1 MAWIRSSPPPS
12 KTNTTSSRTS
22 PDWSITATSHRLGSS
37 SSSRG
42 REFKACSYAYRIAPS
57 QSRSHPKCLRALAC
71 TLGDMSPLAH
81 SRANRFGTATNPL
94 QGSTFHQRRQCL
106 RVQTHR
112 HSDARPHPHRRTP
125 RARSQQLS
133 QVIPTLGL
141 ISPRLNLLISHGD
154 PTKKTLTHM
163 NIVYEIHLPH
173 HDFGA
178 TEDTSEAAPTTSL
191 SPRARRGHH
200 RRPRREGRLP
210 SEPLGLD
217 VNTFSQGAAKDATDS
232 RGGCITCYALNS
244 SSRRCLGV
252 SQFIVLRGGR

>member
-1 MAWIRSSPPPS
+1 MRSSPPSS
-12 KTNTTSSRTS
+12 KTNTTISRTR
-22 PDWSITATSHRLGSS
+22 PDRPTPTTSHRL
-37 SSSRG
+37 RIILIIK
-42 REFKACSYAYRIAPS
+42 RACIQGMLIRIQDCFVTETITPEVLAP
-57 QSRSHPKCLRALAC
+57 LAC
-71 TLGDMSPLAH
+71 TLGDMGPFAH
-81 SRANRFGTATNPL
+81 CRANRVRTATNPL

-112 HSDARPHPHRRTP
+112 HSDARPLPHRRTP
-125 RARSQQLS
+125 RARSRQLS

-178 TEDTSEAAPTTSL
+178 TEDTSKAAPTTSL
-191 SPRARRGHH
+191 SPHTRRGHH

-210 SEPLGLD
+210 SE
-217 VNTFSQGAAKDATDS
+217 
-232 RGGCITCYALNS
+232 
-244 SSRRCLGV
+244 
-252 SQFIVLRGGR
+252 

>member
-1 MAWIRSSPPPS
+1 MRSSPPSS
-12 KTNTTSSRTS
+12 KTNTTISRTR
-22 PDWSITATSHRLGSS
+22 PDWPTPTTSHRLGSS

-42 REFKACSYAYRIAPS
+42 REFKACSYAYRIASS
-57 QSRSHPKCLRALAC
+57 QSRSRPKCLRALAC

-112 HSDARPHPHRRTP
+112 YSDARPLPHRRTP
-125 RARSQQLS
+125 RARSRQVS

-178 TEDTSEAAPTTSL
+178 AEDTSEAAPTTSL
-191 SPRARRGHH
+191 SSHTRRGHH
-200 RRPRREGRLP
+200 RRPREEGRLP
-210 SEPLGLD
+210 SEPLGL
-217 VNTFSQGAAKDATDS
+217 GHEH
-232 RGGCITCYALNS
+232 
-244 SSRRCLGV
+244 
-252 SQFIVLRGGR
+252 VLAGSIKGHDGF